1 MFLGKGF
8 PKICNKFTGAQLL
21 LKSSKLLLCRNQSMD
36 LLHKSTHWFLY
47 NNNTGLEW
55 VNPFYYIL
63 TKLPSH
69 LLGNELANSKLT
81 IKIKIIKCFE
91 VTIVRALWEY

>member
-1 MFLGKGF
+1 MSKVPGRQHLTTKLS
-8 PKICNKFTGAQLL
+8 LL
-21 LKSSKLLLCRNQSMD
+21 MLLCRNQSME
-36 LLHKSTHWFLY
+36 LLHKSTHWFLFLY

-63 TKLPSH
+63 TKLRGH
-69 LLGNELANSKLT
+69 LLGNELPYSRLT

-91 VTIVRALWEY
+91 VTIVRALWEYLHNLQ